1 MPTLNLK
8 VAPPVDAARAQALAS
23 ALTELTADVLGK
35 RREVTVVTIES
46 FSAGHWFVGGSPV
59 ARATA
64 QLQIHITAGTNT
76 TEQKARFVEAAFA
89 LLQRQL
95 APEGALEPASYAQ
108 VHELPATD
116 WGYGG
121 RTQAARQAER
131 ALRPLP
137 PEPRLNACAPSH
149 SPAHPPPSSPQ
160 TTAPPST

>member
-1 MPTLNLK
+1 MPALNLK
-8 VAPPVDAARAQALAS
+8 VTPPIDAARAQALAA
-23 ALTELTADVLGK
+23 ALTDLTADALGK

-46 FSAGHWFVGGSPV
+46 LSAGHWFVGGSPA

-64 QLQIHITAGTNT
+64 QLQIHVTAGTNT
-76 TEQKARFVEAAFA
+76 PAQKAQFIDAAFE

-95 APEGALEPASYAQ
+95 APEATLEPASYVL

-131 ALRPLP
+131 A
-137 PEPRLNACAPSH
+137 A
-149 SPAHPPPSSPQ
+149 SS
-160 TTAPPST
+160 AVA